1 VAERALPEQGGPTA
15 TVRAATAC
23 LIITTAATA
32 QIEHADLASPPRCE
46 VRLNRRSQPT

>member
-1 VAERALPEQGGPTA
+1 MAERALPEQGGPTA

-23 LIITTAATA
+23 LITTAATG

-46 VRLNRRSQPT
+46 MRLNRRSQPT